1 MFLIHTPSSN
11 GPHKIIWRCL
21 EPAPVPSKLA
31 NTIMGDM
38 SAAPSDRFG
47 KLGSDNI
54 SEEEKKIRGA
64 SFKKKAMNA
73 SSKFKHS
80 LAKKSRRN
88 SRVFSISIEDVHDA
102 EEVKAVDA
110 FRQALILDEL
120 LPSRHDD
127 YHMMLRFLKARKL
140 DIEKTKQMWA
150 DTLRWRKEFGAD
162 TIIEDFEFKEVDEV
176 LQHYPQGHHGVD
188 KEGRPVYIE
197 TLGKVDAN
205 KLLQATTMER
215 YVKYHVQE
223 FEKIF
228 SIKFPAC
235 SIAARRHIDQS
246 TTILDVQGVGL
257 KNFSK
262 AARELIMQLQ
272 KIDGDNYPE
281 EILFSF
287 ELPEFFGGTC
297 TCADQGGC
305 MRSDKGPWKDPEI
318 LKRVQNGEAKC
329 RKMMDIEEKTISE
342 EIEYPKGSES
352 FKGEN
357 ILGAN
362 GKKSMRLS
370 QGFVEHPKISP
381 IGGKVPRSHGNF
393 PDTYDKDIPVVDKVV
408 DASWKRGQDEKL
420 ALAKAGNGSQM
431 FGGVMAFVTGV
442 VAILRL
448 ARNMPSNINDAAL
461 ERAASVYGID
471 TMVNGQKQHQQLPF
485 PIISA
490 ADFSSAVKRLG
501 QLEEKVRALSVKPA
515 QMPFDKEEKL
525 DGAVSRIEAI
535 ETELMGTKKAL
546 EDALAQQ
553 EEILAYIE
561 KRKKKKRM
569 LGSSVVESFL
579 VVARGGES

>member
-1 MFLIHTPSSN
+1 MFIINAGSGFRMLWNTIKSFLDPKTTAKIHVLGN
-11 GPHKIIWRCL
+11 KYQ
-21 EPAPVPSKLA
+21 SKLLEV
-31 NTIMGDM
+31 ID
-38 SAAPSDRFG
+38 
-47 KLGSDNI
+47 
-54 SEEEKKIRGA
+54 A
-64 SFKKKAMNA
+64 S
-73 SSKFKHS
+73 
-80 LAKKSRRN
+80 
-88 SRVFSISIEDVHDA
+88 
-102 EEVKAVDA
+102 
-110 FRQALILDEL
+110 
-120 LPSRHDD
+120 
-127 YHMMLRFLKARKL
+127 
-140 DIEKTKQMWA
+140 
-150 DTLRWRKEFGAD
+150 
-162 TIIEDFEFKEVDEV
+162 
-176 LQHYPQGHHGVD
+176 
-188 KEGRPVYIE
+188 
-197 TLGKVDAN
+197 
-205 KLLQATTMER
+205 
-215 YVKYHVQE
+215 
-223 FEKIF
+223 
-228 SIKFPAC
+228 
-235 SIAARRHIDQS
+235 
-246 TTILDVQGVGL
+246 
-257 KNFSK
+257 
-262 AARELIMQLQ
+262 
-272 KIDGDNYPE
+272 
-281 EILFSF
+281 

-501 QLEEKVRALSVKPA
+501 QLEEKVRALSLKPA